1 MTDVIN
7 GNNKKPRVGNKVI
20 LPIFTQIPT
29 FFTSMIFSWTTF
41 LQEESRFSN
50 II

>member
-7 GNNKKPRVGNKVI
+7 SKNRKRRVGNKVI

-29 FFTSMIFSWTTF
+29 FFPSMICSWTTF
-41 LQEESRFSN
+41 LQEEPRFSN